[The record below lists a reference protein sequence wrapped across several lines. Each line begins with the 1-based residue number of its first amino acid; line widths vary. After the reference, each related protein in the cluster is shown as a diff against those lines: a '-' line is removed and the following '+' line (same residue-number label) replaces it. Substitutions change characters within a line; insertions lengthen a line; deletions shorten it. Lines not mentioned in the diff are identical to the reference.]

1 MVRGAHTHTE
11 PHHRTRSV
19 DARVQPGRLHPTLRH
34 MCEVYV
40 SVVKKEAD
48 AGCHTRCS
56 TRTCARVI
64 RSSLTAF
71 GSPRTRFDVAVPA
84 SRTIAA
90 CPSA

>member
-1 MVRGAHTHTE
+1 MRAFSPVVYTQPSATCVKSTSRWSKRKPMPAAI
-11 PHHRTRSV
+11 R
-19 DARVQPGRLHPTLRH
+19 DARPGH
-34 MCEVYV
+34 
-40 SVVKKEAD
+40 
-48 AGCHTRCS
+48 
-56 TRTCARVI
+56 ARVI